1 MAFQKPAAIQGNVI
15 ANITISVMSIVLKP
29 AGDNASAAST
39 IDPIMVTAIRAAK
52 SRRLPA
58 IAFPVAVD
66 WNSERSNT
74 RLLILE
80 GPCKLDDIT
89 QQMYQ

>member
-1 MAFQKPAAIQGNVI
+1 
-15 ANITISVMSIVLKP
+15 VMSIVLKP

-58 IAFPVAVD
+58 IAFPVASPCVD